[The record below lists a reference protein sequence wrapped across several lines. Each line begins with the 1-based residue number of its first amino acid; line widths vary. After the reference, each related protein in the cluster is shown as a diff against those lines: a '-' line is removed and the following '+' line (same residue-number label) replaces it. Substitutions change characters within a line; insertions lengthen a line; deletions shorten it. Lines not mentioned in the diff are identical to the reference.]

1 MVSLSADDGGF
12 GIQTAGRRE
21 THRPAAPATASVDRM
36 TARVCVVGSVNMDL
50 TMHVETLPRA
60 GETVLASSL
69 THSPGG
75 KGANQAVAAARAG
88 AQVQFVGAVGDDAA
102 AEPLRAHLLA
112 NGVGLDGT
120 VALSGPSGTAI
131 IVVDA
136 DGENSIVVAPGA
148 NGQLNPKDAHVRA
161 VISDCDVLLTQLEIP
176 VAAALTAARQARSSG
191 AIVMVNASPGG
202 RDPSALA
209 DLAAVADVVIVNQSE
224 ADGWPWRPS
233 HFVVT
238 LGARGAR
245 YVGADGELEVSAPEV
260 AAVDTTGAGDVF
272 AGVLAAHWPR
282 NTDPAQRLRALQRAC
297 AAGALATQ
305 VPGAG
310 DCAPDA
316 DAIASYAERA

>member
-1 MVSLSADDGGF
+1 
-12 GIQTAGRRE
+12 
-21 THRPAAPATASVDRM
+21 M

-50 TMHVETLPRA
+50 TLHVDALPRP

-75 KGANQAVAAARAG
+75 KGGNQAVAAARAG
-88 AQVQFVGAVGDDAA
+88 AQVQFVGAVGEDPV
-102 AEPLRAHLLA
+102 AEQLRAHLLA

-120 VALSGPSGTAI
+120 VAVPGPSGTAI

-136 DGENSIVVAPGA
+136 GAENTIVVAPGA
-148 NGQLNPKDAHVRA
+148 NGSLALNRPTARD
-161 VISDCDVLLTQLEIP
+161 VIANCDVLLTQLEIP
-176 VAAALTAARQARSSG
+176 LATAVAAAAQARSAG
-191 AIVMVNASPGG
+191 AVVMVNASPAGQ
-202 RDPSALA
+202 DKSCLA
-209 DLAAVADVVIVNQSE
+209 ELATIADVVIANESE
-224 ADGWPWRPS
+224 VDEWPWQPT

-245 YVGADGELEVSAPEV
+245 YVGADGEFGVSAPAV

-272 AGVLAAHWPR
+272 AGVLAAHWPA
-282 NTDPAQRLRALQRAC
+282 NLAAKAERLRALQRAC
-297 AAGALATQ
+297 TAGALATL

-316 DAIASYAERA
+316 AAIDAAERSG

>member
-1 MVSLSADDGGF
+1 
-12 GIQTAGRRE
+12 
-21 THRPAAPATASVDRM
+21 M

-50 TMHVETLPRA
+50 TLHVDALPRR

-75 KGANQAVAAARAG
+75 KGGNQAVAAARAG
-88 AQVQFVGAVGDDAA
+88 AQVQFVGAVGDDPV
-102 AEPLRAHLLA
+102 AEQLRAHLLA

-120 VALSGPSGTAI
+120 VAVPGPSGTAI

-136 DGENSIVVAPGA
+136 GAENTIVVAPGA
-148 NGQLNPKDAHVRA
+148 NGRLTVDGTEPRTTIAN
-161 VISDCDVLLTQLEIP
+161 CDVLLTQLEIP
-176 VAAALTAARQARSSG
+176 VPTAVAAAQQARSAG
-191 AIVMVNASPGG
+191 AVVMVNASPAGQ
-202 RDPSALA
+202 DKSCLA
-209 DLAAVADVVIVNQSE
+209 ELATIADVVIANESE
-224 ADGWPWRPS
+224 ADEWPWQPT

-245 YVGADGELEVSAPEV
+245 YVGADGEFGISAPAV

-272 AGVLAAHWPR
+272 AGVLATHWPANLASR
-282 NTDPAQRLRALQRAC
+282 AERLRALQRAC
-297 AAGALATQ
+297 AAGALATL

-316 DAIASYAERA
+316 AAIDAAEGNG